1 MSLEQEPADDAGL
14 REDDDHDDNHSNNDF
29 AASKEDDEDPVDS
42 PAIALKTSE
51 ILAAC
56 TWRDATRLRALAE
69 SDGGLLADSLRRAA
83 WPILLGASPPAE
95 EKKEVDNDNDDD
107 DGLAYT
113 DGSSLAAD
121 DDDWRN
127 LPRHRDEDQVQLD
140 VNRSFVHYPSDQSE
154 PELHKRKREL
164 SDLIVEV
171 LRRHP
176 YLCYFQ
182 GYHDICQV
190 FLLVLEPAAR
200 APLVARLSVL
210 RIRDFML
217 PSLSATTAQLRLIPD
232 ILARADPELRRHLSS
247 IEPFYAL
254 AGTLT
259 MYAHNIERYR
269 DIARLFD
276 VILAREPTFSIYLFA
291 QIVIDRREE
300 ILEIDEPDMLQVILG
315 RVPPELDLDGLIKRA
330 VSLFV
335 DHPPETLRSWRHISS
350 ASVLK
355 TCRDVDAS
363 TRQTLEDGH
372 RFFERQVKEI
382 QWQELRMGVRRKMW
396 VYRRPVQYVGAAIMV
411 GVVAFYLRRN
421 PSLVQYIW
429 SFFPGGH

>member
-1 MSLEQEPADDAGL
+1 MSLEKELVDPAG
-14 REDDDHDDNHSNNDF
+14 RDDD
-29 AASKEDDEDPVDS
+29 DDELVAPEKPVDNFDS
-42 PAIALKTSE
+42 PAVALKTSE

-69 SDGGLLADSLRRAA
+69 SDGGLLADSLRQAACMADPA
-83 WPILLGASPPAE
+83 WPVPPPAD
-95 EKKEVDNDNDDD
+95 EKQHHGDGTRAEDPDPDAPGGDWKE
-107 DGLAYT
+107 
-113 DGSSLAAD
+113 
-121 DDDWRN
+121 

-154 PELHKRKREL
+154 RELHKRKQEL

-171 LRRHP
+171 LRRFP

-200 APLVARLSVL
+200 APLVSRLSVL

-217 PSLSATTAQLRLIPD
+217 PSLSATTAQLRLLPD
-232 ILARADPELRRHLSS
+232 ILARADIELRRHLSS

-259 MYAHNIERYR
+259 MYAHNIERYK

-315 RVPPELDLDGLIKRA
+315 RVPPELDLDDLIKRS
-330 VSLFV
+330 VDLFV
-335 DHPPETLRSWRHISS
+335 RHPPETLRSWHQISGS
-350 ASVLK
+350 SVLK
-355 TCRDVDAS
+355 TCRDVDDS
-363 TRQTLEDGH
+363 TRQTLEEGH
-372 RFFERQVKEI
+372 HYFEKQVKEI
-382 QWQELRMGVRRKMW
+382 QWQELRIGVRRKIWM
-396 VYRRPVQYVGAAIMV
+396 YRRPVKFIGTAIMV

-421 PSLVQYIW
+421 PTLLQYIW
-429 SFFPGGH
+429 SLFPGQH

>member
-1 MSLEQEPADDAGL
+1 MSLDKELVDPAG
-14 REDDDHDDNHSNNDF
+14 RDDDNGNGNGKPAAPEDAVDDF
-29 AASKEDDEDPVDS
+29 DS
-42 PAIALKTSE
+42 PAVALKTSE

-69 SDGGLLADSLRRAA
+69 SDGGLLADSLRQAA
-83 WPILLGASPPAE
+83 WPILLGVSPPAD
-95 EKKEVDNDNDDD
+95 EKQHYQD
-107 DGLAYT
+107 DGARTANLNPDA
-113 DGSSLAAD
+113 SSG
-121 DDDWRN
+121 DWKE

-140 VNRSFVHYPSDQSE
+140 VNRSFVHYPNDQSE
-154 PELHKRKREL
+154 NELHKRKQEL
-164 SDLIVEV
+164 SDLIVEI
-171 LRRHP
+171 LRRYP

-200 APLVARLSVL
+200 APLVARLSIL

-217 PSLSATTAQLRLIPD
+217 PSLSATTAQLQLLPD
-232 ILARADPELRRHLSS
+232 ILARADPKLRRHLSS

-291 QIVIDRREE
+291 QIVIDRRDE
-300 ILEIDEPDMLQVILG
+300 ILDIDEPDMLQVILG
-315 RVPPELDLDGLIKRA
+315 RVPLELDLDDLIKRS
-330 VSLFV
+330 VDLFV
-335 DHPPETLRSWRHISS
+335 RHPPETLRSWHQISGSS
-350 ASVLK
+350 ALK
-355 TCRDVDAS
+355 TCRDVDDSA
-363 TRQTLEDGH
+363 RQTLEDGH
-372 RFFERQVKEI
+372 YYFERQVKEI
-382 QWQELRMGVRRKMW
+382 QWQELRIGVRRKMW
-396 VYRRPVQYVGAAIMV
+396 MYRRPVKFIGTAIMV

-421 PSLVQYIW
+421 PTLLHYVWSL
-429 SFFPGGH
+429 FPGRH

>member
-1 MSLEQEPADDAGL
+1 MSLEKEPADHAGL
-14 REDDDHDDNHSNNDF
+14 RDDDGDDDQDNRDSSS
-29 AASKEDDEDPVDS
+29 ASKEDEDAVDS
-42 PAIALKTSE
+42 PAVALKTSE

-83 WPILLGASPPAE
+83 WPILLGASPPAD
-95 EKKEVDNDNDDD
+95 EKKHVDDDYD

-113 DGSSLAAD
+113 DGSSHAAEG
-121 DDDWRN
+121 DWKD

-210 RIRDFML
+210 RVRDFML

-330 VSLFV
+330 ANLFT
-335 DHPPETLRSWRHISS
+335 DHPPETLRSWHHISS
-350 ASVLK
+350 SSVLK
-355 TCRDVDAS
+355 TCRDVDSS

-372 RFFERQVKEI
+372 RHFERQVKEI

-396 VYRRPVQYVGAAIMV
+396 VYRRPVKYVGAAIMV
-411 GVVAFYLRRN
+411 GFVAFYLRRN

-429 SFFPGGH
+429 SLFPVGH

>member
-1 MSLEQEPADDAGL
+1 MSLEKELVDTAGL
-14 REDDDHDDNHSNNDF
+14 HRDDVDF
-29 AASKEDDEDPVDS
+29 AEPEDLVDDLGPS
-42 PAIALKTSE
+42 PAVALKTSE

-69 SDGGLLADSLRRAA
+69 SEGGLLADTLRQEA
-83 WPILLGASPPAE
+83 WPILLGLPPPADEKEGDSTRSTTNADAASP
-95 EKKEVDNDNDDD
+95 
-107 DGLAYT
+107 
-113 DGSSLAAD
+113 S
-121 DDDWRN
+121 DDWKE
-127 LPRHRDEDQVQLD
+127 LPRHGDEDQVQLD

-154 PELHKRKREL
+154 SQLLERKQEL
-164 SDLIVEV
+164 SNLIVEV
-171 LRRHP
+171 LRRYP

-190 FLLVLEPAAR
+190 FLLVLEPATR

-217 PSLSATTAQLRLIPD
+217 PSLSATTAQLRLLPD
-232 ILARADPELRRHLSS
+232 ILARADLELRRHLSS

-259 MYAHNIERYR
+259 MYAHNIERYK

-300 ILEIDEPDMLQVILG
+300 ILDIDEPDMLQVILG
-315 RVPPELDLDGLIKRA
+315 RVPLELDLDALIKRS
-330 VSLFV
+330 VDLFIQY
-335 DHPPETLRSWRHISS
+335 PPETLRSWYQISGS
-350 ASVLK
+350 SVLK
-355 TCRDVDAS
+355 TSRDVDES

-372 RFFERQVKEI
+372 RYFEKQVKEI
-382 QWQELRMGVRRKMW
+382 QWEELRMGVRRKIW
-396 VYRRPVQYVGAAIMV
+396 LYRRPARLIGTAIMV

-421 PSLVQYIW
+421 PSLLQYIW
-429 SFFPGGH
+429 SFFPGQQ